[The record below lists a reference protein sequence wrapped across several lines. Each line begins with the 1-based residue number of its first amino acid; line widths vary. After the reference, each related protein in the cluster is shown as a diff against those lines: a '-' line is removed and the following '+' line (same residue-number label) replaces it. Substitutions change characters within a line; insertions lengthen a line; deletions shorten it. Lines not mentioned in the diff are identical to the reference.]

1 MLCCTYVIRYSLSV
15 RLTPYLFT
23 GVVVTAVRSNGLVA
37 TVSAPTAYL
46 CPLGCTRPRP
56 GPTTERGSSRS
67 PTDRQSRH
75 AEQLVVVANGAAQR
89 ASVGAKD
96 SLASALNWTRS
107 RPWKTIANHT
117 FLVRGVFHVDGRGKR
132 CTRGVPRR
140 GRHDITRQPGILAA
154 SSESMHH
161 LPRCGLPAYIIY
173 IAILRRIGPTLSHAQ
188 L

>member
-107 RPWKTIANHT
+107 RPWNTIANHT
-117 FLVRGVFHVDGRGKR
+117 FLVRGGFHVDGTE
-132 CTRGVPRR
+132 TRAAHNALVPPLPLAVLPRR
-140 GRHDITRQPGILAA
+140 ICLHIAQPAI
-154 SSESMHH
+154 
-161 LPRCGLPAYIIY
+161 CGYVTTYHAIY
-173 IAILRRIGPTLSHAQ
+173 MCNRYDGDMMVDFL
-188 L
+188 